1 MSPSTGPLVC
11 SELMADHACSGELLM
26 THDSCVKILI
36 ADDDA
41 LVRDALKKLLEKEQ
55 DFRVVGMA
63 RNGSEI
69 QDQLAGLNPD
79 LLLLDLNMRRESG
92 LEIMR
97 SLNGSA
103 HKVRVILLTACVENG
118 EVVEALRLGARGVV
132 MKNTASQLL
141 YKGIRAVISGEY
153 WIDHKSVSDL
163 VHALQVAPVPA
174 RNGGSSN
181 SFGLTPREL
190 DILRAIMDGCTNRD
204 IAQKCSISAQ
214 TVKHHLT
221 SIFQKVG
228 VSNRLELSLFAMNNH
243 LTLEC

>member
-1 MSPSTGPLVC
+1 MSPSTGVLVC
-11 SELMADHACSGELLM
+11 DELMADHACSGELMLK
-26 THDSCVKILI
+26 DDPCVKILI
-36 ADDDA
+36 ADDHA
-41 LVRDALKKLLEKEQ
+41 LVRDALKKLLEQEP
-55 DFRVVGMA
+55 DFRVVGVA
-63 RNGSEI
+63 CNGSEI
-69 QDQLAGLNPD
+69 QDQLARLNPD
-79 LLLLDLNMRRESG
+79 VLLLDLNMRRESG

-103 HKVRVILLTACVENG
+103 QEVRVILLTARIENG
-118 EVVEALRLGARGVV
+118 EVVEAVRLGARGVV

-141 YKGIRAVISGEY
+141 YKGIRAVMSGEH

-163 VHALQVAPVPA
+163 VRALQDAPVPV

-221 SIFQKVG
+221 SIFHKVG